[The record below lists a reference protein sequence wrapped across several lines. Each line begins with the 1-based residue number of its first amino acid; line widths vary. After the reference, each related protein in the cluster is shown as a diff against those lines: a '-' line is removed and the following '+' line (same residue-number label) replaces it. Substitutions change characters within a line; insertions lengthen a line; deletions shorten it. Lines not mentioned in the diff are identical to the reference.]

1 MLACYNVKQ
10 DAQNRRRM
18 RPWLSRITFAYMA
31 GLLDRRGGER
41 SRSRHASGSRNRAAG
56 TRNRTRHP
64 RMLAKHIRHQQRIHG
79 GGVMAHT

>member
-1 MLACYNVKQ
+1 MALANYVCLYGWTPGWERQ
-10 DAQNRRRM
+10 
-18 RPWLSRITFAYMA
+18 
-31 GLLDRRGGER
+31 GR
-41 SRSRHASGSRNRAAG
+41 SRSRHANGSRNRAAG